1 MTRIALLASDAS
13 GLYAA
18 VEQAGLPD
26 SALANLVAPTNVA
39 ARTGGAPGGP
49 EERAPVL
56 FLDYD
61 NVLHPCDAY
70 RTRHGI
76 RLTDPRARLFEFAP
90 MLDELLS
97 PYPQLR
103 IVLSTSWVEILGFTR
118 ARDRLP
124 LPSLRDRVI
133 GATYHSKHP
142 AAHRWA
148 QLSRGAQVRRYVAR
162 HHLQDWV
169 AIDDREDGFD
179 GVESHL
185 VKCEPGI
192 GLGDGAVQCRMADR
206 LADLCTACR

>member
-1 MTRIALLASDAS
+1 MTQIESLAGQVSE
-13 GLYAA
+13 LYLAR
-18 VEQAGLPD
+18 EHAGRPV
-26 SALANLVAPTNVA
+26 SALVSPVAPTTLV
-39 ARTGGAPGGP
+39 ARTGDAPGDPQGQV
-49 EERAPVL
+49 PVL

-61 NVLHPCDAY
+61 NVLHPCDAF

-76 RLTDPRARLFEFAP
+76 RLTDPRARLFQFAP
-90 MLDELLS
+90 VLEDLLS
-97 PYPQLR
+97 PYPRLR

-142 AAHRWA
+142 AAHLWTH
-148 QLSRGAQVRRYVAR
+148 LSRGAQVRRYVAR
-162 HHLQDWV
+162 HRLQDWV
-169 AIDDREDGFD
+169 ALDDREDGFD

-192 GLGDGAVQCRMADR
+192 GLGDGTVQCQMADR
-206 LADLCTACR
+206 LVDLCPTCR

>member
-1 MTRIALLASDAS
+1 MSTLAHPVVPAKM
-13 GLYAA
+13 AA
-18 VEQAGLPD
+18 HP
-26 SALANLVAPTNVA
+26 
-39 ARTGGAPGGP
+39 GGAPGGP
-49 EERAPVL
+49 PLRGPVL

-76 RLTDPRARLFEFAP
+76 RLTDPRATLFQFAP
-90 MLDELLS
+90 VLDELLS

-103 IVLSTSWVEILGFTR
+103 IVLSTSWVEILGFIR

-142 AAHRWA
+142 AAHRWS
-148 QLSRGAQVRRYVAR
+148 QLSRGVQVRRYVAR
-162 HHLQDWV
+162 HRLQGWV
-169 AIDDREDGFD
+169 AIDDREDGFV

-206 LADLCTACR
+206 LADLCTARR